1 MRYFTPRLWMAFQGP
16 RRNAAFKTWDR
27 RLKLYRKS
35 LNKILP
41 QLRPSARRFFRDALI
56 LHDGT
61 LTRMEVGDRIADI
74 EGRAT
79 RNLVNLRK
87 VDVRLFVLSDVVNQ
101 YWYVLEYGNVERVE
115 LIFPGKL
122 ELFPCG
128 IHPNFGDWGYDE
140 LTSPERKLFRHEIL
154 FASGATIVIDFR
166 HFSFRRR
173 PGRRN
178 KPLLKAAK
186 SRLTR

>member
-1 MRYFTPRLWMAFQGP
+1 MAFQTL

-41 QLRPSARRFFRDALI
+41 ELRPPARRFFRDALI

-61 LTRMEVGDRIADI
+61 LTRMEVGDRIDDI
-74 EGRAT
+74 GGRAT
-79 RNLVNLRK
+79 GDLINLRR
-87 VDVRLFVLSDVVNQ
+87 VDVRLFVLSNVVNQ
-101 YWYVLEYGNVERVE
+101 YCYALEYRKVERVE

-128 IHPNFGDWGYDE
+128 MFPNFGDWGYDE

-166 HFSFRRR
+166 DFSFHRK
-173 PGRRN
+173 PGRR
-178 KPLLKAAK
+178 K
-186 SRLTR
+186 